1 MEIGFDTTDKRKP
14 TANDAADRIDMV
26 LSRHATVYH
35 NAKQLGIV
43 HLLNISTT
51 YLDIERRAS

>member
-14 TANDAADRIDMV
+14 TANDAADCIDMV
-26 LSRHATVYH
+26 LSRHAIVYLS
-35 NAKQLGIV
+35 AKQLGMV

-51 YLDIERRAS
+51 YLDVERRAG

>member
-14 TANDAADRIDMV
+14 TANDAADCIDMV
-26 LSRHATVYH
+26 LSRHAIVYH
-35 NAKQLGIV
+35 NAKQLGMV

-51 YLDIERRAS
+51 YLDVERRAG